1 MQLEA
6 NNIDLTTLKQLFE
19 KSADVQFQPYSFKNQ
34 HVVFVTCE
42 AMIDQQMLNE
52 VVVARVQQML
62 TSTQEDNVEQKIV
75 NELYVPGLTK
85 VTDKSEAISLVYT
98 GNVLMYFANDCIFAS
113 NISKKPN
120 RSPEETKLGVPV
132 KGPRDNFIEDIAV
145 NIALVRKR
153 LPTNSLVVEKFEL
166 GKRSKTVVALLYFDD
181 IASKETLYS
190 LKKQLRKVDTDI
202 VFSGDLLMERI
213 NKGGKLF
220 PKADYTGRADNAIQ
234 ALVRGRFLLFIDG
247 VAYGVVTP
255 VNLFLLV
262 KTSEDN
268 EYPSIFSSFSRL
280 LRVFGMTIGIIL
292 PAFWLA
298 LTTFHQNQ
306 LPLQLLATIVQSN
319 TGLPFPSF
327 LEMLLMLL
335 MFELFREAGLR
346 LPSALGGTI
355 GVVGGLIIGDAA
367 IRAGI
372 TSPAMIVVIAT
383 STIATFTLVNQSL
396 VTAVSM
402 LRISFILLTAF
413 LGLFGFFMSAYFT
426 LLFLSNVRIFGVPY
440 MNMTTDLSWDSLK
453 KTLFRLPA
461 NQYKTRPNMLSPID
475 KTRRK
480 KDETESKQQ
489 K

>member
-1 MQLEA
+1 MHLDA
-6 NNIDLTTLKQLFE
+6 KKIDLTTLKQLFE
-19 KSADVQFQPYSFKNQ
+19 KSADVQFQPYTFGGQ
-34 HVVFVTCE
+34 QVVFITCE

-52 VVVARVQQML
+52 VVVARVQQL
-62 TSTQEDNVEQKIV
+62 LNNSDEEAVEQKIV
-75 NELYVPGLTK
+75 NELYLPGLTK
-85 VTDKSEAISLVYT
+85 VLDKSEVISLVYT
-98 GNVLMYFANDCIFAS
+98 GNVLMYFESNCIFAS

-166 GKRSKTVVALLYFDD
+166 GKRSKTTVALLYFDD

-202 VFSGDLLMERI
+202 VFSGDLLMERL
-213 NKGGKLF
+213 NQGGKLF
-220 PKADYTGRADNAIQ
+220 PKVDYTGRADNAIQ

-247 VAYGVVTP
+247 VAYCTITP

-268 EYPSIFSSFSRL
+268 EYPSIFSSLSRL
-280 LRVFGMTIGIIL
+280 LRIFGMTIGILL

-306 LPLQLLATIVQSN
+306 LPLQLLATVVQSN
-319 TGLPFPSF
+319 TGLPFPSS

-396 VTAVSM
+396 VTAVSI
-402 LRISFILLTAF
+402 LRISFIVLTSF
-413 LGLFGFFMSAYFT
+413 LGIFGFLMSAYFT
-426 LLFLSNVRIFGVPY
+426 LLFLTNIRVFGVPY
-440 MNMTTDLSWDSLK
+440 MNIATELRWGSIK

-461 NQYKTRPNMLSPID
+461 DQYKTRPNMLNPLD
-475 KTRRK
+475 KTRSNT
-480 KDETESKQQ
+480 DETEEEK
-489 K
+489 